1 MRRDYEPVS
10 RTSGDA
16 PRLSVLMATYNCARF
31 LGQAVESL
39 LRQTF
44 KDFELVIIDDASTDE
59 TPSLLRAFQQQD
71 CRVRWERNEHN
82 RRLGPSL
89 NRGLRLCRAPLVARA
104 DADDVFYPQ
113 RLEKQVSFMD
123 AHPGIG
129 VLSAVEEIM
138 DEQERFLRYKP
149 TLTEDDEIRFFHMF
163 THTMSHTAV
172 MYRKELVTRVGGYD
186 ESFATGPED
195 YDLFARL
202 FLVTRFANLPEALVR
217 YRVRAGSDEQSPFP
231 WRQRMKNQVAARQLS
246 HYLGRDV
253 AETEASA
260 LWNLYHGYSRM
271 SSNAVKVAVGL
282 TAELRLK
289 APNEGNARAVERLD
303 KEMGEALAKQAVY
316 QTYFDRPLSKQLLWM
331 ALRLAPPQLCTRRM
345 LVQALRFCTP
355 SSVRSTARKPIG
367 AVTGC
372 LAC

>member
-1 MRRDYEPVS
+1 MTPQV
-10 RTSGDA
+10 
-16 PRLSVLMATYNCARF
+16 SVLMSTYNCGRF
-31 LGQAVESL
+31 LSEAVLSI
-39 LRQTF
+39 LRQSF
-44 KDFELVIIDDASTDE
+44 HDFELIIIDDASTDE
-59 TPSLLRAFQQQD
+59 TPSILRRFAQMDARIQ
-71 CRVRWERNEHN
+71 WERNEFN

-89 NRGLRLCRAPLVARA
+89 NRGLRLCRADLLARA
-104 DADDVFYPQ
+104 DADDIHQPR
-113 RLEKQVSFMD
+113 RLEKQVSFMQ
-123 AHPGIG
+123 AHPAIG
-129 VLSAVEEIM
+129 VLSAVEEQM
-138 DEQERFLRYKP
+138 DEQGQFLRFKP
-149 TLTEDDEIRFFHMF
+149 TFTEDSEIRLFHMF

-172 MYRKELVTRVGGYD
+172 IYRKELVTRVGGYD

-271 SSNAVKVAVGL
+271 SSSAVKVAVAL